1 MLPDPK
7 HPIVKP
13 MVARINS
20 QVRKYEKS
28 NLKHTETMEKIIL
41 PTVDGNVSVCLS
53 VFLCTC
59 MQFRL
64 SACMHACAERQ
75 TTCTCM

>member
-7 HPIVKP
+7 RPIVKP

-20 QVRKYEKS
+20 QIRKYEKS

-41 PTVDGNVSVCLS
+41 PTVDGNISVCLFS
-53 VFLCTC
+53 VYMYMHVVPSVC
-59 MQFRL
+59 MH
-64 SACMHACAERQ
+64 ACMHACM
-75 TTCTCM
+75 C